1 MNEIHEIE
9 FDAPPVAPPIP
20 KPNGHASNAMV
31 IVDPTPS
38 LPAPQTPMAVLS
50 LAIERGANMDV
61 IEKMMGLQERWE
73 ANEARKAFDE
83 AIASAKSAIPP
94 IIKDRTVT
102 YPSKDE
108 TKPGT
113 SYKHETLAG
122 IAKVINPILSAQGLS
137 YRYRVSS
144 DLNQPI
150 RVTCIIAHRLGHCEE
165 TTLTAG
171 ADSSGSKNSIQA
183 IGSTITYLQRYTL
196 KAALGLAA
204 ATDDD
209 GKAADTQVAAP
220 DLHITPAQVAELE
233 QLIKDANT
241 TVEKFCAYGKVEKLA
256 DIQAR
261 HFDEAKRILLTKKA
275 SGGAK

>member
-1 MNEIHEIE
+1 MDQVVE
-9 FDAPPVAPPIP
+9 FEVPADAPPPKTRPNGNSNSMVLVEPTHAPP
-20 KPNGHASNAMV
+20 MV
-31 IVDPTPS
+31 SQPTPM
-38 LPAPQTPMAVLS
+38 TMLS
-50 LAIERGANMDV
+50 LAVERGANMDV

-122 IAKVINPILSAQGLS
+122 IAKVIDPILSAQGLS
-137 YRYRVSS
+137 YRYRVTS

-183 IGSTITYLQRYTL
+183 IGSTISYLQRYTL

-204 ATDDD
+204 AADDD
-209 GKAADTQVAAP
+209 GKAADTQAAAP
-220 DLHITPAQVAELE
+220 DLHITAAQVAELE
-233 QLIKDANT
+233 QLIKDADT
-241 TVEKFCAYGKVEKLA
+241 TVEKFCAYGKVAALA

-261 HFDEAKRILLTKKA
+261 HFAEAKRILLTKKA